1 MLQRSPAIDGSPCA
15 GSSDPVDRLAV
26 DAAALLPL
34 LLTQVAML
42 AGLMATA
49 CGAVLLLRRL
59 AGAIEAPPGPEAALV
74 TCGAG
79 LLLVAIGDLA
89 WRPSAARASSSAMSW
104 LPTVLARLG
113 LLMAVAAVGLPLRL
127 APAVDALT
135 TIAVLLVS
143 LVAVARGPV
152 AGLIGTWIGTSFG
165 TSFSTRL
172 VRRRPAKTNSRLDV
186 PTAAGSAQTAVP
198 VIAPAPTAAPDQI
211 QDHVRGHIRE
221 WDTPSPLAGSLLQR
235 FERMALPEGV
245 ECVRGRLCVVVPEGS
260 RSGYAHVGFCP
271 PLAAMPTVDV
281 TTDYDGVEAVVSAAE
296 VLPWGVRVECRLD
309 EPAEETIEIPVDILA
324 KSPV

>member
-26 DAAALLPL
+26 DAVALLPL
-34 LLTQVAML
+34 LLSQVAML
-42 AGLMATA
+42 AGVMATV

-59 AGAIEAPPGPEAALV
+59 AGAIEAPPGPEAVLA

-89 WRPSAARASSSAMSW
+89 WRPSAARASNSAMSW
-104 LPTVLARLG
+104 LPAVLARLG

-152 AGLIGTWIGTSFG
+152 AGLI
-165 TSFSTRL
+165 STRL
-172 VRRRPAKTNSRLDV
+172 VRRRPAKTNGRLDV
-186 PTAAGSAQTAVP
+186 PTAAGSLPIAVP
-198 VIAPAPTAAPDQI
+198 VIAPALTACPDQI
-211 QDHVRGHIRE
+211 QSHAQE

-235 FERMALPEGV
+235 FERIALPEGF

>member
-26 DAAALLPL
+26 DAVALLPL
-34 LLTQVAML
+34 LLSQVAML
-42 AGLMATA
+42 AGVMATV

-59 AGAIEAPPGPEAALV
+59 AGAIEAPPGPEAVLA

-89 WRPSAARASSSAMSW
+89 WRPSAARDSNSAMSW
-104 LPTVLARLG
+104 LPAVLARLG

-152 AGLIGTWIGTSFG
+152 AGLIGASIGASIG
-165 TSFSTRL
+165 ARI
-172 VRRRPAKTNSRLDV
+172 VRRRPAKTNGRLDV
-186 PTAAGSAQTAVP
+186 PTAAGSLPIAVP
-198 VIAPAPTAAPDQI
+198 VIAPALTACPDQI
-211 QDHVRGHIRE
+211 QSHAQE

-235 FERMALPEGV
+235 FERIALPEGF

>member
-1 MLQRSPAIDGSPCA
+1 
-15 GSSDPVDRLAV
+15 VDRLAV
-26 DAAALLPL
+26 DAVALLPL
-34 LLTQVAML
+34 LLSQVAML
-42 AGLMATA
+42 AGVMATV

-59 AGAIEAPPGPEAALV
+59 AGAIEAPPGPEAVLA

-89 WRPSAARASSSAMSW
+89 WRPSAARASNSAMSW
-104 LPTVLARLG
+104 LPAVLARLG

-152 AGLIGTWIGTSFG
+152 AGLIGASIGA
-165 TSFSTRL
+165 RI
-172 VRRRPAKTNSRLDV
+172 VRRRPAKTNGRLDV
-186 PTAAGSAQTAVP
+186 PTAAGSLPIAVP
-198 VIAPAPTAAPDQI
+198 VIAPALTTAPDQI
-211 QDHVRGHIRE
+211 QSHAQE

-235 FERMALPEGV
+235 FERIALPEGF

>member
-1 MLQRSPAIDGSPCA
+1 
-15 GSSDPVDRLAV
+15 
-26 DAAALLPL
+26 
-34 LLTQVAML
+34 ML
-42 AGLMATA
+42 AGVMATV

-59 AGAIEAPPGPEAALV
+59 AGAIEAPPGPEAVLA

-89 WRPSAARASSSAMSW
+89 WRPSAARASNSAMSW
-104 LPTVLARLG
+104 LPAVLARLG

-152 AGLIGTWIGTSFG
+152 AGLI
-165 TSFSTRL
+165 STRL
-172 VRRRPAKTNSRLDV
+172 VRRRPAKTNGRLDV
-186 PTAAGSAQTAVP
+186 PTAAGSLPIAVP
-198 VIAPAPTAAPDQI
+198 VIAPALTACPDQI
-211 QDHVRGHIRE
+211 QSHAQE

-235 FERMALPEGV
+235 FERIALPEGF

>member
-1 MLQRSPAIDGSPCA
+1 VLQRSPAIDGSPCA

-26 DAAALLPL
+26 DAVALLPL
-34 LLTQVAML
+34 LLSQVAML
-42 AGLMATA
+42 AGVMATV

-59 AGAIEAPPGPEAALV
+59 AGAIEAPPGPEAVLA

-89 WRPSAARASSSAMSW
+89 WRPSAARASNSAMSW
-104 LPTVLARLG
+104 LPAVLARLG

-152 AGLIGTWIGTSFG
+152 AGLI
-165 TSFSTRL
+165 STRL
-172 VRRRPAKTNSRLDV
+172 VRRRPAKTNGRLDV
-186 PTAAGSAQTAVP
+186 PTAVGSPQTTVP
-198 VIAPAPTAAPDQI
+198 VIAPALTTAPDQI
-211 QDHVRGHIRE
+211 QGHAQDHILE

-235 FERMALPEGV
+235 FERIALPEGF